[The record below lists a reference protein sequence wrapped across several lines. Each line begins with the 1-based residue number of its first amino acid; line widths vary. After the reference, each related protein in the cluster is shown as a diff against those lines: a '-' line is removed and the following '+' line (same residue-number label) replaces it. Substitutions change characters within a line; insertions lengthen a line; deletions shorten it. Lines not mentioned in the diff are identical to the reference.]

1 MKKVI
6 LLSVSLLLIFALNA
20 FAQPDG
26 SGEETRVSGPLPP
39 FVKAC
44 AFQSEGAP
52 CTFSDQSGAAVNG
65 KCTLR
70 TDPRGGQQMICF
82 NEDFF
87 RKTDPGR
94 GGGRTGPELMN

>member
-1 MKKVI
+1 MKKVV
-6 LLSVSLLLIFALNA
+6 LLSVSLLLIFTLNA
-20 FAQPDG
+20 FAQTDG
-26 SGEETRVSGPLPP
+26 SGEETRVSAPPPP

-52 CTFSDQSGAAVNG
+52 CSFSDQSGAAVHG

-70 TDPRGGQQMICF
+70 ADSRGGQQMVCF

-87 RKTDPGR
+87 KKADPGR

>member
-6 LLSVSLLLIFALNA
+6 LLSVSMLLIFALNA
-20 FAQPDG
+20 FAQPAG
-26 SGEETRVSGPLPP
+26 SGEETRVSGPPPP

-52 CTFSDQSGAAVNG
+52 CTFSDQSGAAVHG

-70 TDPRGGQQMICF
+70 PDPRGGQQMVCF
-82 NEDFF
+82 NEAFF
-87 RKTDPGR
+87 KRAEPGK

>member
-6 LLSVSLLLIFALNA
+6 LLSVSLLLIIAMNA
-20 FAQPDG
+20 FAQPAG
-26 SGEETRVSGPLPP
+26 SGEDTRVSAPP
-39 FVKAC
+39 PPYIKAC

-52 CTFSDQSGAAVNG
+52 CTFSDQSGAAVHG
-65 KCTLR
+65 TCTLR
-70 TDPRGGQQMICF
+70 TDPRGGQQMVCF

-87 RKTDPGR
+87 RKTEPGR